1 MKIKK
6 LGNVDI
12 SGTIKDKNWSVSK
25 PHVKRYDMPN
35 VKKFEIDKKYQF
47 LDEIFLRVLKKNPEK
62 MPDVFFRMFKTSPKT
77 VIKFLSNK
85 SNFLEDLS
93 IIFKMP
99 KLIFIK
105 ALFD

>member
-1 MKIKK
+1 
-6 LGNVDI
+6 
-12 SGTIKDKNWSVSK
+12 
-25 PHVKRYDMPN
+25 
-35 VKKFEIDKKYQF
+35 

-62 MPDVFFRMFKTSPKT
+62 MSDVFFKMFKTSPKT